1 MIQTTLFCAFR
12 YFDVV
17 QYASLSFPQKNGT
30 ESGFKELT
38 KENLQDLGLANEV
51 FSSSPCKVLV
61 PPLSNS
67 SHQPM
72 LLTPRPSTN
81 SSESD
86 CLGTVRT
93 EMTGL
98 TAKYHIDGKDG
109 ILRYVSELSHSY
121 RS

>member
-1 MIQTTLFCAFR
+1 M
-12 YFDVV
+12 V
-17 QYASLSFPQKNGT
+17 QYASLSFPKKNGT
-30 ESGFKELT
+30 ESAFKELT
-38 KENLQDLGLANEV
+38 KENLQENDKCYGNSDLGLVNEV
-51 FSSSPCKVLV
+51 FSSSPRKVLV
-61 PPLSNS
+61 TPLSNS
-67 SHQPM
+67 PNQQL

-98 TAKYHIDGKDG
+98 TAKYHIDGKDS
-109 ILRYVSELSHSY
+109 ILWYVKAITPSY